1 MGKILWIKRKIIME
15 NILTNGEYILFD
27 DEEGLIVTNKKI
39 VMIEADSIQTD
50 YNCYPLSS
58 VIKFVITSC
67 RSYKE
72 LNIELEDVVITLRS
86 DACDKIS
93 EIHECILNA

>member
-1 MGKILWIKRKIIME
+1 ME
-15 NILTNGEYILFD
+15 NILINGEYILFD

-39 VMIEADSIQTD
+39 IMIEADNIQKD
-50 YNCYPLSS
+50 YHCYPLSS
-58 VIKFVITSC
+58 IIKFVITTC
-67 RSYKE
+67 QSYEE
-72 LNIELEDVVITLRS
+72 LIIKLKDLTITIGS

>member
-1 MGKILWIKRKIIME
+1 ME

-39 VMIEADSIQTD
+39 VMIEADNIQKD

-58 VIKFVITSC
+58 IIKFSITTY
-67 RSYKE
+67 RSYVK
-72 LNIELEDVVITLRS
+72 LSIELKDIKIAIGS
-86 DACDKIS
+86 DTCDKIS
-93 EIHECILNA
+93 KIHECILNA